1 MNLSKEIINSIKIT
15 PLLNSLQL
23 IDIPDNLYFGSQY
36 SKEYISNSRL
46 GVLKKDGVKAFF
58 GGIPQVYNPSFVT
71 GELIHQKVLQPESFE
86 VIEGVFKP
94 TAKAGLMAEALY
106 KPDGTTPTDDEIK
119 SMSYKIGYYKDKLTP
134 NRLKEFR
141 DKAEP
146 YWRDRFLFERNNP
159 HIERSKTRIYTDEK
173 NFELLTN
180 CLKTLGEN
188 KDIQKLLNPTGI
200 VEKPIIGNERTIL
213 MDIEMKIPDYESR
226 IYHLKAKLDNFSID
240 TEENIITVNDLK
252 TTSRPAVQFDPTFFS
267 YQREIAFYS
276 WLLKLCAKK
285 FYNIEKATTKGNFL
299 VVSTIP
305 EYNTLVYPMT
315 PKLFMSGWKEAL
327 YLLKCVAYFNQVKGY
342 EF

>member
-15 PLLNSLQL
+15 PLLDSLQL

-46 GVLKKDGVKAFF
+46 GKLVKEGVEAFF
-58 GGIPQVYNPSFVT
+58 KNEASPYNPSFET
-71 GELIHQKVLQPESFE
+71 GTLIHENVLEPEKYE
-86 VIEGVFKP
+86 VIKGVFKP

-106 KPDGTTPTDDEIK
+106 NPDGTTPTDDEIK
-119 SMSYKIGYYKDKLTP
+119 SMSYKIGYYKDKLTS

-146 YWRDRFLFERNNP
+146 YWRDRFLFEQNNP
-159 HIERSKTRIYTDEK
+159 LGDKKRIYTDEK
-173 NFELLTN
+173 NYELLIN
-180 CLKTLGEN
+180 CLRTLGEN
-188 KDIQKLLNPTGI
+188 SDIQKLLHPTGI
-200 VEKPIIGNERTIL
+200 VEEPIVGNERTIL
-213 MDIEMKIPDYESR
+213 MDIEMKVPDYESR

-240 TEENIITVNDLK
+240 TEESIITVNDLK

-285 FYNIEKATTKGNFL
+285 FYNIEKAIVKGNFL
-299 VVSTIP
+299 VVSTVP
-305 EYNTLVYPMT
+305 EYNTLLYPMT
-315 PKLFMSGWKEAL
+315 PQLFKNGWEEAK

>member
-1 MNLSKEIINSIKIT
+1 MNIDKEILHQIKIT
-15 PLLNSLQL
+15 PLLDTLKL
-23 IDIPDNLYFGSQY
+23 EDIDDDTYFKQY

-46 GVLKKDGVKAFF
+46 GKLIKEGVKSFF
-58 GGIPQVYNPSFVT
+58 ENKPSPYNPSFET
-71 GELIHQKVLQPESFE
+71 GSLIHQQVLQPESFE

-119 SMSYKIGYYKDKLTP
+119 SMSYKIGYYKDKLTS

-146 YWRDRFLFERNNP
+146 YWRDRFLFEQNNP